1 MIFTETKL
9 KGSFIIEIEKLEDE
23 RGFFARTWDQKKFE
37 DNDLDSKL
45 SQCSISFNKKA
56 GTLRGMHYQAEP
68 YQEVKLVRCTKGKI
82 FDVIIDLRK
91 NSKTYMNWFGI
102 ELSSHNHKMLYVPEG
117 FAHGF
122 QTLEDDTEVFYQI
135 SKEYKPDFARGKL
148 WNDPVF
154 SISWPITPPII
165 SENDEQWVQEYN

>member
-1 MIFTETKL
+1 MKDKE
-9 KGSFIIEIEKLEDE
+9 
-23 RGFFARTWDQKKFE
+23 FE

-56 GTLRGMHYQAEP
+56 GTLRGMYYQAEP

-91 NSKTYMNWFGI
+91 NSKTCMNWFGI

-122 QTLEDDTEVFYQI
+122 QTLEDNSEVFYQVSQFYSPQHENGI
-135 SKEYKPDFARGKL
+135 R
-148 WNDPVF
+148 WNDPTF
-154 SISWPITPPII
+154 QIKWPLHVVKI
-165 SENDEQWVQEYN
+165 SEKDKTRYLFTHVLLNQNKL